1 MKIKELYIAEFGG
14 MKNRKI
20 TFDTEQGLNII
31 YGENESGKSTIFL
44 FIKFMLYGLQR
55 KSPNNNERERSLSWS
70 GGISAGSMVVEHEGK
85 DFRIERNFSDRAKGE
100 KVFILSLDTGMVVI
114 TDKTPGE
121 YFLGVPREVFESSA
135 CVGQMRSDD
144 INGEKTA
151 QSLSN
156 ILSSAD
162 EGVDVSNVLRELNL
176 VRASYLHK
184 NQGGGM
190 IYEDEIKINAL
201 KIKLEEAKNTSM
213 AIEERSN
220 SFDAVKREYEAMKLE
235 LEENDAIL
243 SQLNKI
249 AIIKRFEALRESE
262 NDLAEVLAKK
272 EACVSAILVNDYFPD
287 RNHVAELHVASREL
301 AEREELVEGKERKI
315 NEYKP
320 SYNEELA
327 SHGQHVEDCGGK
339 LALLSAITTPLD
351 KAFFKLKVGVAS
363 GILAILTAVVGVVC
377 FKLIDIVTAVIMLV
391 IALGFGIAAIVASQ
405 NGAKA
410 RSKHLSELEEI
421 AKLLH
426 TTVDDL
432 DERIDESLIELNR
445 MREYKAE
452 IEKISTELD
461 LAEESLEASKR
472 HAYNLLKLTL
482 GEDAEPEC
490 KTLDDEA
497 ARIDALLNQYDGL
510 AREEDT
516 ILRVIENERN
526 SLARF
531 DEEKLRSEI
540 TVNIEAA
547 TPEAIEAA
555 ERSKNFLLAK
565 KASYENKIINL
576 QNELVALRVKAEDPL
591 PIADRLA
598 LLEEKTR
605 KDRKFYDALVCAMNA
620 IEESSAAMRGNV
632 TPVISKNASEFL
644 ARMSGEKYNTLRTN
658 SKLGILLD
666 KDGFSISS
674 ELLSAGTKDTAYL
687 SLRLALIMQI
697 YKNSRPPIIF
707 DESFC
712 QLDDRR
718 LANTIDLLHSL
729 AGDGMQVIMF
739 TSHLRE
745 GEACRKAEFEYN
757 EIIL

>member
-351 KAFFKLKVGVAS
+351 KAFFKLKVGVAL